1 MGTDTAIV
9 RNISYGTTEP
19 TGGNA
24 GQVYIQY
31 ASGGKPEIFPI
42 GAIYMSVSATNP
54 SNYFAGTWEQIAQG
68 RTIFGAGSCA
78 GISYTSGTT
87 VDAGLPNISGN
98 VVRAYSDYNKNNS
111 AYSSYVSDPFYYTES
126 DTMGTS

>member
-1 MGTDTAIV
+1 M
-9 RNISYGTTEP
+9 
-19 TGGNA
+19 
-24 GQVYIQY
+24 
-31 ASGGKPEIFPI
+31 
-42 GAIYMSVSATNP
+42 
-54 SNYFAGTWEQIAQG
+54 AQG

-87 VDAGLPNISGN
+87 VDAGLPNISGK

-111 AYSSYVSDPFYYTES
+111 SYSSFVSDPFYYTET